1 MSVTIDLVATT
12 LIPEFEVDELE
23 GFFLLRWKNPPPFTD
38 DELLEMF
45 ALNEGL
51 QFEVDCDGSLIIMSP
66 SGLKSGFRTM
76 QLTTQ
81 LGVWANRD
89 GTGPRQG
96 RRFRR
101 AVVAFVLEDGV
112 DVVDRGLAHR
122 RAGRRP
128 RRPRP
133 HRHDRHVTRIRFVMN
148 RRDKRTSG
156 SESVAPSSRPPR
168 KLVLACLRGCG

>member
-1 MSVTIDLVATT
+1 MSVTIDLVAAT
-12 LIPEFEVDELE
+12 LIPEFELDELE

-89 GTGPRQG
+89 GTGVASTLPTGVRLG
-96 RRFRR
+96 WLLDPPNRTAYVYRPGV
-101 AVVAFVLEDGV
+101 AVQVFENAESLDASPELPGFVLD
-112 DVVDRGLAHR
+112 LAPIW
-122 RAGRRP
+122 A
-128 RRPRP
+128 
-133 HRHDRHVTRIRFVMN
+133 
-148 RRDKRTSG
+148 
-156 SESVAPSSRPPR
+156 
-168 KLVLACLRGCG
+168 